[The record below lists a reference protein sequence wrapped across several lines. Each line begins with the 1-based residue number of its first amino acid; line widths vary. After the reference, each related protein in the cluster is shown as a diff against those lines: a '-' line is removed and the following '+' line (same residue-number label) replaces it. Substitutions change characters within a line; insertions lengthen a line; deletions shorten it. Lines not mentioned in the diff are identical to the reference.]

1 MKQSLFVVFITL
13 AVVGFT
19 EELSLA
25 QCAPETVEL
34 STVSQA
40 ISLTQGPVLSQSPAK
55 QSLVMAQN
63 TTQKE
68 LNKKEKDPL
77 KKEKDPSDKT
87 HETKPAQPTTPTSD
101 RTAHYQCLEYC
112 VVVRQSC
119 ESLASIQ
126 PDAKIARIGSEENSK
141 WSHGCQNVYDGCM
154 KKCDFDEKEVHWK
167 KAKFERSNIEKKR

>member
-1 MKQSLFVVFITL
+1 MEQAMKQSLFVVFLTL
-13 AVVGFT
+13 AIVGFT

-25 QCAPETVEL
+25 QFAPETVDL

-40 ISLTQGPVLSQSPAK
+40 ISLAKDPVLSQSPAK
-55 QSLVMAQN
+55 QRLVMAQN

-68 LNKKEKDPL
+68 PL
-77 KKEKDPSDKT
+77 KKEKNPPDKT
-87 HETKPAQPTTPTSD
+87 QEPKQAQPTTPTSD

-112 VVVRQSC
+112 AVVRQSC
-119 ESLASIQ
+119 EGLATIQ
-126 PDAKIARIGSEENSK
+126 PDVKIARIGSEENIK

-167 KAKFERSNIEKKR
+167 RAKFERSKIEKKK